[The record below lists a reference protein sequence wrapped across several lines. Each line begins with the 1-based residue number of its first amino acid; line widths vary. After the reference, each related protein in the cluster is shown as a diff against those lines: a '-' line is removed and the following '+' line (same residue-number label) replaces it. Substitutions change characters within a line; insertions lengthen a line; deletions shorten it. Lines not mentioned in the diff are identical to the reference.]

1 MASEP
6 SVSQNVVQPD
16 SGSSQKVLGLV
27 LAAIGGGVALL
38 LASLWRPDPPV
49 QVAPAPGMKIGEHD
63 VTLSR
68 GAPQWNALKLAKATS
83 ARATFGEPVPARVR
97 IDESHAARIGSP
109 LSGRISQ
116 VFVEL
121 GQRVKKGDSL
131 FTVSSPDLTTL
142 QSDLM
147 KANVEVE
154 VANAQ
159 YQRVHDMVAE
169 RLMPGKE
176 ELAAAAQKRDAELAQ
191 SAAKGKLQALR
202 VAASNDNEFTVK
214 APRDGVVVEK
224 NLLPSQEVSQDGTLI
239 QIADVSDVWVVA
251 DVFDSDAA
259 GLVPGTAARIT
270 TPANPALKLDA
281 EVDSVSAVVDAE
293 RHSVPIKVRLRNT
306 AGLLKPNQFAEMR
319 FRVQLPENAV
329 EVAASALV
337 SDGATQYVYVE
348 ATPGQFV
355 RRDVVSGPVRDG
367 RAVISSGLT
376 VGETVVE
383 QGGILLDNQIEL
395 SH

>member
-1 MASEP
+1 
-6 SVSQNVVQPD
+6 
-16 SGSSQKVLGLV
+16 VLGLI
-27 LAAIGGGVALL
+27 LAAVGGGAALL
-38 LASLWRPDPPV
+38 LASLWRPEPPV
-49 QVAPAPGMKIGEHD
+49 QVQPPPGMKVGEHD
-63 VTLSR
+63 VTLAQ
-68 GAPQWNALKLAKATS
+68 GAPQWNALKLAKVTP
-83 ARATFGEPVPARVR
+83 ARPTFGEPVPARVR

-109 LSGRISQ
+109 LAGRISQ

-131 FTVSSPDLTTL
+131 FIVSSPDLTTL

-147 KANVEVE
+147 KANVDVE

-176 ELAAAAQKRDAELAQ
+176 ELAAAAQKREAELSQ
-191 SAAKGKLQALR
+191 TAAKSKLQALR

-224 NLLPSQEVSQDGTLI
+224 NVLPSQEVSQDGTLL

-259 GLVPGTAARIT
+259 GLAPGTAARIT
-270 TPANPALKLDA
+270 TPANPDFKLDA
-281 EVDSVSAVVDAE
+281 VVDSVSAVVDPE
-293 RHSVPIKVRLRNT
+293 RHSVPIKVRLPNT
-306 AGLLKPNQFAEMR
+306 DGRLKPNQFAEMR

-337 SDGATQYVYVE
+337 SDGATQYAYVE
-348 ATPGQFV
+348 SQPGQFV
-355 RRDVVSGPVRDG
+355 RRNVVSGPVRDG
-367 RAVISSGLT
+367 RAVILSGLNA
-376 VGETVVE
+376 GETVVE

>member
-6 SVSQNVVQPD
+6 SVTQDVVHPQT
-16 SGSSQKVLGLV
+16 GSSPKVLGL
-27 LAAIGGGVALL
+27 LFAAIGGGAALL
-38 LASLWRPDPPV
+38 FASLWHPDPPV
-49 QVAPAPGMKIGEHD
+49 QVAPPPGMKVGEHD
-63 VTLSR
+63 VTLSQ
-68 GAPQWNALKLAKATS
+68 GAPQWNALKLAKVTT
-83 ARATFGEPVPARVR
+83 ARPTFGEPVPARVR

-109 LSGRISQ
+109 LAGRISQ

-147 KANVEVE
+147 KANVDVE

-176 ELAAAAQKRDAELAQ
+176 ELAAAAQKREAELTQ
-191 SAAKGKLQALR
+191 SAAKAKLQALR

-259 GLVPGTAARIT
+259 GVETGTPARIT
-270 TPANPALKLDA
+270 TPANPDFKLDTV
-281 EVDSVSAVVDAE
+281 VDSVSAVVDPE
-293 RHSVPIKVRLRNT
+293 RHSVPIKVRLSNPDGR
-306 AGLLKPNQFAEMR
+306 LKPNQFAEMR
-319 FRVQLPENAV
+319 FRVQLPANAS

-337 SDGATQYVYVE
+337 SDGATQYAYVE
-348 ATPGQFV
+348 ASPGQFV
-355 RRDVVSGPVRDG
+355 RRNVVSGPVRDG
-367 RAVISSGLT
+367 RAVILSGLT

>member
-6 SVSQNVVQPD
+6 SVTQNVVHPHP
-16 SGSSQKVLGLV
+16 GSPQKVLGLV
-27 LAAIGGGVALL
+27 LAAVGGGAALL
-38 LASLWRPDPPV
+38 LATLWHPDPPV
-49 QVAPAPGMKIGEHD
+49 QISPPPGMKVGEHD
-63 VTLSR
+63 VTLSQ
-68 GAPQWNALKLAKATS
+68 GAPQWNAIKLAKVTAV
-83 ARATFGEPVPARVR
+83 RPTFSEPVPARVR

-147 KANVEVE
+147 KANVDVE

-176 ELAAAAQKRDAELAQ
+176 ELAAAAQKREAEVTQ

-224 NLLPSQEVSQDGTLI
+224 NLLPSQEVSQDGSLL

-259 GLVPGTAARIT
+259 GLAPGTPARIT
-270 TPANPALKLDA
+270 TPANPEFKVDA
-281 EVDSVSAVVDAE
+281 EVDSVSAVVDPE
-293 RHSVPIKVRLRNT
+293 RHSLPIKVRLPNADGR
-306 AGLLKPNQFAEMR
+306 LKPNQFAEMR
-319 FRVQLPENAV
+319 FRVQLPENAC

-337 SDGATQYVYVE
+337 SDGATQYAYVE
-348 ATPGQFV
+348 SAPGQFV
-355 RRDVVSGPVRDG
+355 RRNVVAGPVRDG
-367 RAVISSGLT
+367 RAVILSGLT